1 MKSWGFTCHCDL
13 CTSPI
18 RSRAESDVR
27 RRRVD
32 KILSSSTSMRE
43 AAAELEALALQ
54 EGLTA
59 QLGDF
64 WRILAE
70 KGAETEPGVAREVAV
85 RALGWQRRW
94 AGWDSVRAERA
105 EGLVGRLGGRLKAR
119 GGGGGGGL

>member
-1 MKSWGFTCHCDL
+1 MKSWGFTCRCPL
-13 CTSPI
+13 CTSPT
-18 RSRAESDVR
+18 RFRAESDVR
-27 RRRVD
+27 RQRVD
-32 KILSSSTSMRE
+32 KILGSHPSATSMRE

-70 KGAETEPGVAREVAV
+70 KGAEADPAAAREVAV

-105 EGLVGRLGGRLKAR
+105 EGLVWRLGG
-119 GGGGGGGL
+119 

>member
-1 MKSWGFTCHCDL
+1 MKSWGFTCRCAL

-18 RSRAESDVR
+18 RARAESDVR

-32 KILSSSTSMRE
+32 KILGDSSSSAAQDMRA
-43 AAAELEALALQ
+43 AAAELEALARE
-54 EGLTA
+54 EGLMA

-85 RALGWQRRW
+85 RALGWQRVW

-105 EGLVGRLGGRLKAR
+105 EGLVGRLGG
-119 GGGGGGGL
+119 